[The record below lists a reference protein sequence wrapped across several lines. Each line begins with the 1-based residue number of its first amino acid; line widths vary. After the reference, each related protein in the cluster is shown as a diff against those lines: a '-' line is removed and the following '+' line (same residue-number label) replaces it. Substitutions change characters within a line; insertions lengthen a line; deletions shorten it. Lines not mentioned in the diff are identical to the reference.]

1 MSYNSL
7 ILLLL
12 VLVCVQQITADCKPC
27 KCATYVSNKYLKAWC
42 SFRQI
47 DRVLPNV
54 PDFLPANITYLEMN
68 EQPLKSLTARM
79 YVRAKLTQLQKLEH
93 TECKIANVDKDALNG
108 MISLK
113 ELILEQNLIQ
123 SLDPKV
129 FSTNINLTSVH
140 LKRNQL
146 VTLPNGLFSN
156 LTSLTS
162 VDVSYNAIQSVKE
175 YAFYNN
181 PLLEVINLQNNQL
194 RMIEAS
200 MVDRLKALTNLLIDN
215 NDWNCHCG
223 LAKLRDLMEDRNM
236 FYRSKPTC
244 DNPRGVRYKS
254 WDKLTAADF
263 KCWLNMNT
271 PINQIKN
278 VTLYGDSAVL
288 PCRFSANPPLNN
300 IQWNYQGNDTT
311 KLDGAKYV
319 ARREFDKST
328 LSNSSTLTI
337 NKTTPADSGKY
348 TCVGI
353 SDYGNITGTYYLTV
367 ITTQPA
373 RVTILSEASVELT
386 ENVENFTLPCK
397 IFGIPKPGMR
407 WLANEDITSIIPD
420 NIYII
425 SESAAETDHY
435 WYNLTIRTIGK
446 DQWKNYTCN
455 GWTRAGDVSK
465 SVSVTVKSRP
475 RIHHISNRV
484 SDSKERATVLC
495 EVEAYPRPTMKWQL
509 NGVDID
515 TSSLRKYEFTTLTD
529 ALDGKVNHFRAYLH
543 ISDISIPDE
552 GTYTCVATNELGK
565 QSAQTDVWYDHAPV
579 IEIPTDNTVIA
590 TAISETVT
598 LECKTSG
605 RPSDMFWVRNGK
617 DLTKSSGKY
626 LLNRSYGTP
635 AWCNLTIFDIDSPD
649 GGTYTCVANNH
660 LGFESKGVSLSV
672 SGGPVSGVTIAI
684 WIIAV
689 LVVIMALAV
698 FFAYFKRPQYCTQ
711 AQAVTHMP
719 DEQVQFNM
727 NAVS

>member
-1 MSYNSL
+1 MIYKSL
-7 ILLLL
+7 IFLLL

-27 KCATYVSNKYLKAWC
+27 ECSTYVSNKYLKAWC

-47 DRVLPNV
+47 DKVLPYV

-68 EQPLKSLTARM
+68 EQPLTSLTAQM
-79 YVRAKLTQLQKLEH
+79 YVHAKLTQLQKLEH
-93 TECKIANVDKDALNG
+93 TECRIANVDKDAFNG
-108 MISLK
+108 MTSLK
-113 ELILEQNLIQ
+113 ELILEENLIQ

-162 VDVSYNAIQSVKE
+162 VDLSYNAIQYVEE

-194 RMIEAS
+194 RMLEAS
-200 MVDRLKALTNLLIDN
+200 MVDRLKALTHLLIHN

-223 LAKLRDLMEDRNM
+223 HAKLRDLMAERYM
-236 FYRSKPTC
+236 FYRTKPTC
-244 DNPRGVRYKS
+244 DNPRGIRFNS

-271 PINQIKN
+271 PTNQIEN
-278 VTLYGDSAVL
+278 VTEYGDSATL
-288 PCRFSANPPLNN
+288 RCRFSANPPINN
-300 IQWNYQGNDTT
+300 IQWNYHGNDTT
-311 KLDGAKYV
+311 KLDGAKYYV
-319 ARREFDKST
+319 RREFEKST
-328 LSNSSTLTI
+328 LSNSSTLI
-337 NKTTPADSGKY
+337 VSKITPADSGKY

-353 SDYGNITGTYYLTV
+353 SDYGNITGTYYMTV

-373 RVTILSEASVELT
+373 RVTILSEPSVELT
-386 ENVENFTLPCK
+386 ENVENFTLHCK
-397 IFGIPKPGMR
+397 IFGIPKPSMR
-407 WLANEDITSIIPD
+407 WLANKDSIKPD
-420 NIYII
+420 HIYIL

-435 WYNLTIRTIGK
+435 WYNLTIRKIGK

-465 SVSVTVKSRP
+465 SVSVTVKSSP
-475 RIHHISNRV
+475 RVYNIIDRV
-484 SDSKERATVLC
+484 SDSKALATVLC

-515 TSSLRKYEFTTLTD
+515 TSSLRKYTTSTEM
-529 ALDGKVNHFRAYLH
+529 DGKVNNFRAYLH
-543 ISDISIPDE
+543 IIDLSIPDE

-565 QSAQTDVWYDHAPV
+565 QSARTDVWYDHVPV

-626 LLNRSYGTP
+626 LLTRSYGTP
-635 AWCNLTIFDIDSPD
+635 AWCNLTILDIDSSD
-649 GGTYTCVANNH
+649 GGTYKCVANNE

-672 SGGPVSGVTIAI
+672 SGGPVSGVSIAI
-684 WIIAV
+684 WIIVV
-689 LVVIMALAV
+689 LVVIIALAV
-698 FFAYFKRPQYCTQ
+698 FFVYSKRPQYCRQ

-719 DEQVQFNM
+719 DEQVQLNL